1 MRCIVARHSARRYDR
16 DADALLDAN
25 ERELLWHNR
34 ELGCADARWLALLIA
49 NTDATRLRGEKGE
62 QDAAEVLS
70 SDRIRLYSALL
81 FTQRKPLAAEFS
93 AVAANSLVGNLRV
106 GFGQCPSHS
115 ATTNHCVYSAAHLSM
130 RSIQCI

>member
-1 MRCIVARHSARRYDR
+1 MRCIVARHSVRRYDR

-62 QDAAEVLS
+62 QNAAEVLS
-70 SDRIRLYSALL
+70 SERISLYSALL
-81 FTQRKPLAAEFS
+81 FTQRKLT
-93 AVAANSLVGNLRV
+93 VGTLLKRSSSQRV
-106 GFGQCPSHS
+106 RAGFG
-115 ATTNHCVYSAAHLSM
+115 
-130 RSIQCI
+130 